1 MFCRKKDPAP
11 HSSTMRSVFF
21 PIHGY
26 RITDFLSPRLRF
38 FNSSELRVLQEVKIS
53 ARMWGAVWKACCML
67 CKGKCITSD
76 RCLEYREQP
85 KYSFMTEPPHSH
97 PFLHRFQTHRLINC
111 PSGAVERYPFKSCL
125 Q

>member
-38 FNSSELRVLQEVKIS
+38 YNSSERSSQSASRSEDQCQDVGSCMESLLHALQ
-53 ARMWGAVWKACCML
+53 RQMHYL
-67 CKGKCITSD
+67 
-76 RCLEYREQP
+76 
-85 KYSFMTEPPHSH
+85 
-97 PFLHRFQTHRLINC
+97 
-111 PSGAVERYPFKSCL
+111 
-125 Q
+125 